1 MKARCPKDQTHKRFV
16 TTAHEM
22 HDWVVDEHGEFVAD
36 LGCIQVDHGADVG
49 NIWGCKECGSEAI
62 VED

>member
-1 MKARCPKDQTHKRFV
+1 
-16 TTAHEM
+16 M

-36 LGCIQVDHGADVG
+36 LGCIQLTHGADVG

-62 VED
+62 VVD